1 MIFPD
6 SFEYKTG
13 FDTIKTLL
21 KNLCLSELGEIKVD
35 NIRFSTSINQIE
47 NQLSLTAEFV
57 DILQSP
63 ENFPSQ
69 DYYNLIPELER
80 IKLDGTYIEL
90 EKLAELRLSYTIIQD
105 IVTFIYEE
113 KELYPLLLALSNEI
127 EVYPAIITGVN
138 RILDD
143 KGGIRDTASDELKKI
158 RSSIKSTQSQ
168 IERRLNQILSGL
180 KKDNVIVSDSEIT
193 IRNGRSV
200 IPINAS
206 NKRKIKGYIHDESSS
221 GQTVF
226 IEPSEIFEMNNSL
239 RELEAAER
247 KEIIKILTQFSIFL
261 RPLLSGMVQSYHF
274 LSTIDFIRAKA
285 QLAIETHSVKP
296 LLLNR
301 EEINWQ
307 NASHPILAQH
317 LRTLKK
323 EVVPFD
329 ILLNQDQR
337 IVVISGPNAG
347 GKSVC
352 LKTVGLLQYML
363 QCGLLIPVH
372 ENSSSGIFSKI
383 FIEIGD
389 EQSIE
394 DDLSTYSSHLK
405 NLNQFLLHAESDTL
419 FLIDE
424 FGSGTEPQLGGAI
437 AEATLDALNTKQS
450 FGVVSTHYANLKEYA
465 AKTAGVVNA
474 SMMFDSVKMQPLYK
488 LRIGYS
494 GSSYAFEIAEKIG
507 YPKDVVQKAIELSG
521 VEKISFEK
529 QIQQFEIEKEDLV
542 KQQEKIK
549 MADNF
554 LSDMIDKYQALLSDL
569 DSKKKQYL
577 ADAKIEA
584 EKLLQKA
591 NASIEKTIKEIKE
604 SNAEKVITQ
613 TLRQELKETIEIL
626 TLPEEIPEVIPP
638 KSPIKKHQEQL
649 AKIPKKETP
658 LLNPKQG
665 DFVKIPGQN
674 QIGEIVEIKKNQAFV
689 MYNNL
694 RIILPVSQLIEASRK
709 EYLDS
714 YKNITKSNYSEFT
727 NQIQDKV
734 SDFSATLDLRGK
746 RAEETITL
754 IEKYIDD
761 AVLLKNFTVRILHG
775 KGTGVLRRI
784 TREILSKHK
793 SVLAFEDERL
803 EFGGDGIT
811 VVTLL

>member
-6 SFEYKTG
+6 SFEHKTG

-113 KELYPLLLALSNEI
+113 KELYPLLFALSNEI

-158 RSSIKSTQSQ
+158 RSSIKSTLTQ
-168 IERRLNQILSGL
+168 IEKRLNQILSGL

-261 RPLLSGMVQSYHF
+261 RPLLSGMVQSYYF

-285 QLAIETHSVKP
+285 LLAIETHSVKP

-317 LRTLKK
+317 MRTLKK

-383 FIEIGD
+383 FIEIG
-389 EQSIE
+389 E
-394 DDLSTYSSHLK
+394 DRKSTRLNSSH
-405 NLNQFLLHAESDTL
+405 
-419 FLIDE
+419 
-424 FGSGTEPQLGGAI
+424 
-437 AEATLDALNTKQS
+437 
-450 FGVVSTHYANLKEYA
+450 
-465 AKTAGVVNA
+465 
-474 SMMFDSVKMQPLYK
+474 
-488 LRIGYS
+488 
-494 GSSYAFEIAEKIG
+494 
-507 YPKDVVQKAIELSG
+507 
-521 VEKISFEK
+521 
-529 QIQQFEIEKEDLV
+529 
-542 KQQEKIK
+542 
-549 MADNF
+549 
-554 LSDMIDKYQALLSDL
+554 
-569 DSKKKQYL
+569 
-577 ADAKIEA
+577 
-584 EKLLQKA
+584 
-591 NASIEKTIKEIKE
+591 
-604 SNAEKVITQ
+604 
-613 TLRQELKETIEIL
+613 
-626 TLPEEIPEVIPP
+626 
-638 KSPIKKHQEQL
+638 
-649 AKIPKKETP
+649 
-658 LLNPKQG
+658 
-665 DFVKIPGQN
+665 
-674 QIGEIVEIKKNQAFV
+674 
-689 MYNNL
+689 
-694 RIILPVSQLIEASRK
+694 
-709 EYLDS
+709 
-714 YKNITKSNYSEFT
+714 
-727 NQIQDKV
+727 
-734 SDFSATLDLRGK
+734 
-746 RAEETITL
+746 
-754 IEKYIDD
+754 
-761 AVLLKNFTVRILHG
+761 
-775 KGTGVLRRI
+775 
-784 TREILSKHK
+784 
-793 SVLAFEDERL
+793 
-803 EFGGDGIT
+803 
-811 VVTLL
+811 